1 MRAAVVLIHG
11 IFSDASAW
19 DELRALM
26 DSDDDLSSFTHQ
38 PFEYPTPPFNFNPFV
53 RIPDF
58 DDLAEVLTGYIER
71 VCRDYDYLVIV
82 THSQGG
88 LILQRFLAQMVRAG
102 RGYDLA
108 RIKRIVLYAC
118 PNTGSTFLG
127 PVRTFVRRI
136 IRNPQEKSLK
146 TLCAEV
152 AAAHRE
158 VVSRIQGADCI
169 SESKCPIPIRA
180 YAGASD
186 RIVRP
191 ASAKGSF
198 ADIGTILG
206 NHKSIIRP
214 KSANAQV
221 YMEFRQ
227 LLLDA
232 AVLAEHPVLGAPDL
246 AIGGALMMESNPNPI
261 ATWMRS
267 YPGGVSDT
275 ISIHNQDALDRLTST
290 PPMPELLW
298 PKPEGEP
305 DDCE

>member
-1 MRAAVVLIHG
+1 M
-11 IFSDASAW
+11 
-19 DELRALM
+19 
-26 DSDDDLSSFTHQ
+26 
-38 PFEYPTPPFNFNPFV
+38 
-53 RIPDF
+53 
-58 DDLAEVLTGYIER
+58 
-71 VCRDYDYLVIV
+71 
-82 THSQGG
+82 
-88 LILQRFLAQMVRAG
+88 
-102 RGYDLA
+102 
-108 RIKRIVLYAC
+108 
-118 PNTGSTFLG
+118 
-127 PVRTFVRRI
+127 
-136 IRNPQEKSLK
+136 
-146 TLCAEV
+146 
-152 AAAHRE
+152 
-158 VVSRIQGADCI
+158 
-169 SESKCPIPIRA
+169 
-180 YAGASD
+180 
-186 RIVRP
+186 RP